1 LHRSECPLWAR
12 SVISRQAVA
21 INGNQARR
29 ATAWRWRW
37 TGALTAMIKP
47 EGKHDMGKKK
57 KSKIDKKMKKL
68 KKAMKKAKG
77 TKVDRSDVS
86 LI

>member
-1 LHRSECPLWAR
+1 
-12 SVISRQAVA
+12 
-21 INGNQARR
+21 
-29 ATAWRWRW
+29 
-37 TGALTAMIKP
+37 
-47 EGKHDMGKKK
+47 MGEKK

-68 KKAMKKAKG
+68 KKAMRRQIV